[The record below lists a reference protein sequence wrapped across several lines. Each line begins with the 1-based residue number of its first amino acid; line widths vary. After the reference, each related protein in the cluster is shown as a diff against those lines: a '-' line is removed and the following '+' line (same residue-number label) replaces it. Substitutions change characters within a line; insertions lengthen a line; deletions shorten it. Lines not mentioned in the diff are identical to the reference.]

1 MSSRAAAVLRSLY
14 GSLQHLLPS
23 LAILPRD
30 QDMDRVRDARP
41 QAELRLSRIPLSSR
55 KMRPGREKLRKSPT
69 QPPNATPIVIPN
81 ATSPAPICP
90 CAAGLI
96 RTRCPGFK

>member
-14 GSLQHLLPS
+14 GSLQNLLSS

-55 KMRPGREKLRKSPT
+55 
-69 QPPNATPIVIPN
+69 
-81 ATSPAPICP
+81 
-90 CAAGLI
+90 
-96 RTRCPGFK
+96 